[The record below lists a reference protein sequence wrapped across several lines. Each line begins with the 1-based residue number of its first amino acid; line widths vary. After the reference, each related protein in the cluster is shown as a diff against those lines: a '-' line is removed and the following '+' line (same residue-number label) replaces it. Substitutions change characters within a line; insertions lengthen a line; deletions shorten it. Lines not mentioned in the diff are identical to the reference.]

1 MNTKYATIKLI
12 TGEEIF
18 SQVEE
23 FIDGEEK
30 HLVLMDPAIVK
41 QLPAKQGPFALYRIE
56 PWLKLS
62 DERIFMIELKHILYY
77 SRSSDQEKITTYRR
91 WAKSLNKETEE
102 KDSKV
107 GISSSLGFVS
117 KVNDTRESLENIFKD
132 S

>member
-1 MNTKYATIKLI
+1 MKTKYATIKLL

-18 SQVEE
+18 AQVEE
-23 FIDGEEK
+23 FVDGNEK

-62 DERIFMIELKHILYY
+62 DEHIFMIDLKHIVYY

-91 WAKSLNKETEE
+91 WVKSLNKETPE

-117 KVNDTRESLENIFKD
+117 KVNDTRESLEKLFKD

>member
-1 MNTKYATIKLI
+1 MKTKYATIKLL

-18 SQVEE
+18 AQVEE
-23 FIDGEEK
+23 FIDGAEK

-62 DERIFMIELKHILYY
+62 DERIFMIELKHIIYY

-91 WAKSLNKETEE
+91 WVKSLNKETAE

-117 KVNDTRESLENIFKD
+117 KVNDTRESLEKLFKD

>member
-1 MNTKYATIKLI
+1 MKTKYATIKLL

-18 SQVEE
+18 AQVEE
-23 FIDGEEK
+23 FVDGNEK

-91 WAKSLNKETEE
+91 WAKSLNKETAE

-117 KVNDTRESLENIFKD
+117 KVNDTRESLEKLFKD

>member
-1 MNTKYATIKLI
+1 MKTKYAIIKLI

-18 SQVEE
+18 AQVEE
-23 FIDGEEK
+23 FIDGAEK
-30 HLVLMDPAIVK
+30 HLVLMDPAILK
-41 QLPAKQGPFALYRIE
+41 QLPAKQGPFALYRIA

-62 DERIFMIELKHILYY
+62 DEHIFMIDLKHIVYY

-91 WAKSLNKETEE
+91 WVKSLNKETAE

-117 KVNDTRESLENIFKD
+117 KVNDTRESLEKLFKD

>member
-23 FIDGEEK
+23 FVDSEEK
-30 HLVLMDPAIVK
+30 HLILMDPAIVK

-62 DERIFMIELKHILYY
+62 DERIFMVELKHIVYY
-77 SRSSDQEKITTYRR
+77 TRSSDQE
-91 WAKSLNKETEE
+91 
-102 KDSKV
+102 
-107 GISSSLGFVS
+107 
-117 KVNDTRESLENIFKD
+117 
-132 S
+132 

>member
-1 MNTKYATIKLI
+1 MKTKYATIKLL

-23 FIDGEEK
+23 FIDGDEK

-62 DERIFMIELKHILYY
+62 DEHIFMIDLKHIIYY

-91 WAKSLNKETEE
+91 WVKSLNKETAE

-117 KVNDTRESLENIFKD
+117 KVNDTRESLEKLFKD

>member
-91 WAKSLNKETEE
+91 WVKSLNKETAE

-117 KVNDTRESLENIFKD
+117 KVNDTRESLENIFKA

>member
-1 MNTKYATIKLI
+1 MKTKYATIKLI

-23 FIDGEEK
+23 FVDSEEK
-30 HLVLMDPAIVK
+30 HLILMDPAIVK

-117 KVNDTRESLENIFKD
+117 KVNDTRESLEKLFKD

>member
-1 MNTKYATIKLI
+1 MKTKYATIKLL

-18 SQVEE
+18 AQVEE
-23 FIDGEEK
+23 FVDGNEK

-62 DERIFMIELKHILYY
+62 DERIFMIELKHIIYY

-91 WAKSLNKETEE
+91 WVKSLNKDTAE

-117 KVNDTRESLENIFKD
+117 KVNDTRESLEKLFKD

>member
-1 MNTKYATIKLI
+1 MKTKYATIKLL

-23 FIDGEEK
+23 FIDGAEK

-62 DERIFMIELKHILYY
+62 DEHIFMIDLKHIIYY

-91 WAKSLNKETEE
+91 WVKSLNKETAE

-117 KVNDTRESLENIFKD
+117 KVNDTRESLEKLFKD

>member
-23 FIDGEEK
+23 FVDSEEK
-30 HLVLMDPAIVK
+30 HLILMDPAIVK

-62 DERIFMIELKHILYY
+62 DERIFMVELKHIVYY
-77 SRSSDQEKITTYRR
+77 TRSSDQEKITTYRR
-91 WAKSLNKETEE
+91 WVKSLNKETEE

-117 KVNDTRESLENIFKD
+117 KVNATRESLENIFKD

>member
-1 MNTKYATIKLI
+1 MKTKYATIKLI

-23 FIDGEEK
+23 FIDGKEK

-117 KVNDTRESLENIFKD
+117 KVNDTRESLEKLFKD

>member
-1 MNTKYATIKLI
+1 MKTKYATIKLL

-62 DERIFMIELKHILYY
+62 DEHIFMIDLKHIIYY

-91 WAKSLNKETEE
+91 WVKSLNKETAE

-107 GISSSLGFVS
+107 GVSTSLGFIS
-117 KVNDTRESLENIFKD
+117 KVNDTRESLEKLFKD

>member
-1 MNTKYATIKLI
+1 MKTKYATIKLL

-62 DERIFMIELKHILYY
+62 DEHIFMIDLKHIIYY

-91 WAKSLNKETEE
+91 WVKSLNKETAE

-117 KVNDTRESLENIFKD
+117 KVNDTRESLEKLFKD

>member
-1 MNTKYATIKLI
+1 MKTKYATIKLL

-18 SQVEE
+18 AQVEE
-23 FIDGEEK
+23 FIDGAEK

-91 WAKSLNKETEE
+91 WVKSLNKETAE

-117 KVNDTRESLENIFKD
+117 KVNDTRESLEKLFKD

>member
-1 MNTKYATIKLI
+1 MKTKYATIKLL

-23 FIDGEEK
+23 FIDGNEK

-56 PWLKLS
+56 PWFKLS
-62 DERIFMIELKHILYY
+62 DEHIFMIDLKHIVYY

-91 WAKSLNKETEE
+91 WVKSLNKETAE

-117 KVNDTRESLENIFKD
+117 KVNDTRESLEKLFKD

>member
-1 MNTKYATIKLI
+1 MKTKYATIKLL

-18 SQVEE
+18 AQVEE
-23 FIDGEEK
+23 FIDGAEK

-77 SRSSDQEKITTYRR
+77 SRSSDQEKITTYRL
-91 WAKSLNKETEE
+91 WVKSLNKETEE

>member
-1 MNTKYATIKLI
+1 MKTKYATIKLI

-23 FIDGEEK
+23 FVDGAEK

-91 WAKSLNKETEE
+91 WAKSLNKETAE

-107 GISSSLGFVS
+107 GVSTSLGFIS
-117 KVNDTRESLENIFKD
+117 KVNDTRESLEKLFKD

>member
-23 FIDGEEK
+23 FVDSEEK
-30 HLVLMDPAIVK
+30 HLILMDPAIVK

-62 DERIFMIELKHILYY
+62 DERIFMVELKHIVYY
-77 SRSSDQEKITTYRR
+77 TRSSDQEKITTYRR
-91 WAKSLNKETEE
+91 WVKSLNKETTE

>member
-23 FIDGEEK
+23 FIDGEER

-91 WAKSLNKETEE
+91 WVKSLNKETAE

-117 KVNDTRESLENIFKD
+117 KVNDTRESLEKLFKD

>member
-1 MNTKYATIKLI
+1 MKTKYATIKLI

>member
-62 DERIFMIELKHILYY
+62 DERIFMIELKNILYY

>member
-1 MNTKYATIKLI
+1 MKTKYATIKLI

-23 FIDGEEK
+23 FIDGEER

-91 WAKSLNKETEE
+91 WVKSLNKETAE

>member
-23 FIDGEEK
+23 FVDSEEK
-30 HLVLMDPAIVK
+30 HLILMDPAIVK

-62 DERIFMIELKHILYY
+62 DEHIFMIDLKHIVYY
-77 SRSSDQEKITTYRR
+77 TRSSDQEKITTYRR
-91 WAKSLNKETEE
+91 WVKSLNKETEE

>member
-18 SQVEE
+18 SQVVE
-23 FIDGEEK
+23 FVDSEEK
-30 HLVLMDPAIVK
+30 HLILMDPAIVK

-62 DERIFMIELKHILYY
+62 DERIFMVELKHIVYY
-77 SRSSDQEKITTYRR
+77 TRSSDQEKITTYRR
-91 WAKSLNKETEE
+91 WVKSLNKETEE

>member
-1 MNTKYATIKLI
+1 MKTKYATIKLL

-62 DERIFMIELKHILYY
+62 DERIFMIELKHIIYY
-77 SRSSDQEKITTYRR
+77 ARSNDQEKITTYKR
-91 WAKSLNKETEE
+91 WVKSLNKETAE
-102 KDSKV
+102 KNSKV

-117 KVNDTRESLENIFKD
+117 KVNDTRESLEKLFKD

>member
-1 MNTKYATIKLI
+1 MKTKYATIKLL

-23 FIDGEEK
+23 FIDGQDK

-62 DERIFMIELKHILYY
+62 DERIFMIELKHIIYY
-77 SRSSDQEKITTYRR
+77 ARSNDQEKITTYKR
-91 WAKSLNKETEE
+91 WVKSLNKETAE
-102 KDSKV
+102 KNSKV

-117 KVNDTRESLENIFKD
+117 KVNDTRESLEKLFKD

>member
-23 FIDGEEK
+23 FIDAEEK

-62 DERIFMIELKHILYY
+62 DERIFMVELKHIVYY
-77 SRSSDQEKITTYRR
+77 TRSTDQEKITPYRR
-91 WAKSLNKETEE
+91 CVKSLNKETPE

-117 KVNDTRESLENIFKD
+117 KVNDTRESLEKLFKD

>member
-23 FIDGEEK
+23 FVDSEEK
-30 HLVLMDPAIVK
+30 HLILMDPAIVK

-62 DERIFMIELKHILYY
+62 DERIFMVELKHIVYY
-77 SRSSDQEKITTYRR
+77 TRSSDQEKITTYRR
-91 WAKSLNKETEE
+91 WVKSLNKETPE

>member
-1 MNTKYATIKLI
+1 MKTKYATIKLI

-91 WAKSLNKETEE
+91 WAKSLNKETAE

-107 GISSSLGFVS
+107 GISTSLGFIS
-117 KVNDTRESLENIFKD
+117 KVNDTRESLEKLFKD

>member
-1 MNTKYATIKLI
+1 MKTKYATIKLL

-62 DERIFMIELKHILYY
+62 DERIFMIELKHIIYY
-77 SRSSDQEKITTYRR
+77 ARSNDQEKITTYKR
-91 WAKSLNKETEE
+91 WVKSLNKETAE
-102 KDSKV
+102 KHSKV

-117 KVNDTRESLENIFKD
+117 KVNDTRESLEKLFKD

>member
-1 MNTKYATIKLI
+1 MKTKYATIKLI

-18 SQVEE
+18 SLVEE

-62 DERIFMIELKHILYY
+62 DEHIFMIDLKHIVYY

-91 WAKSLNKETEE
+91 WVKSLNKETAE

-117 KVNDTRESLENIFKD
+117 KVNDTRESLEKLFKD

>member
-1 MNTKYATIKLI
+1 MKTKYATIKLL

-18 SQVEE
+18 AQVEE
-23 FIDGEEK
+23 FVDGAEK

-62 DERIFMIELKHILYY
+62 DEHIFMIDLKHIIYY

-91 WAKSLNKETEE
+91 WVKSLNKETAE

-117 KVNDTRESLENIFKD
+117 KVNDTRESLEKLFKD

>member
-1 MNTKYATIKLI
+1 MKTKYATIKLL

-18 SQVEE
+18 AQVEE
-23 FIDGEEK
+23 FIDGAEK

-62 DERIFMIELKHILYY
+62 DEHIFMIDLKHIIYY

-91 WAKSLNKETEE
+91 WVKSLNKETAE

-117 KVNDTRESLENIFKD
+117 KVNDTRESLEKLFKD

>member
-23 FIDGEEK
+23 FVDGEDK

-41 QLPAKQGPFALYRIE
+41 QLPAKQGAFALYRIE

-62 DERIFMIELKHILYY
+62 DERIFMVELKQIVYY

-91 WAKSLNKETEE
+91 WVKSLNKETEE

-117 KVNDTRESLENIFKD
+117 KVNDTRESLEKLFKD

>member
-23 FIDGEEK
+23 FVDSEEK
-30 HLVLMDPAIVK
+30 HLILMDPAIVK

-62 DERIFMIELKHILYY
+62 DERIFMVELKHIVYY
-77 SRSSDQEKITTYRR
+77 TRSSDQEKITTYGR
-91 WAKSLNKETEE
+91 WVKSLNKETEE

>member
-1 MNTKYATIKLI
+1 MKTKYATIKLL

-23 FIDGEEK
+23 FIDGDEK

-62 DERIFMIELKHILYY
+62 DEHIFMIDLKHIVYY

-91 WAKSLNKETEE
+91 WVKSLNKETAE

-117 KVNDTRESLENIFKD
+117 KVNDTRESLEKLFKD

>member
-1 MNTKYATIKLI
+1 MKTKYATIKLL

-62 DERIFMIELKHILYY
+62 DEHIFMIDLKHIVYY

-91 WAKSLNKETEE
+91 WVKSLNKETAE

-117 KVNDTRESLENIFKD
+117 KVNDTRESLEKLFKD